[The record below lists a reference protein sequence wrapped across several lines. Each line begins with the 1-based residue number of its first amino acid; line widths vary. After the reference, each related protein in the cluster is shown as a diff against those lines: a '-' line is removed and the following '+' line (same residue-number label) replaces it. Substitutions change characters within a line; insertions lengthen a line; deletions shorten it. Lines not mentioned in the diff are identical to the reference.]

1 MEHGAGGR
9 VQGAHLCG
17 RRDSLA
23 FGCSPNYCSLFFFGH
38 FEAILFCIYLAL
50 LSPFYAV
57 TFQRWLRRRQN
68 PFYLYAK
75 YVNLRPARPA
85 FPPHFSPLPPSPPCH
100 RSQRVKGEETSCVL
114 VFYAQHCILMGHN
127 KIECVLVSICVC
139 VCVFFAG
146 RVCVGV

>member
-85 FPPHFSPLPPSPPCH
+85 FPPIFPPYRLH
-100 RSQRVKGEETSCVL
+100 LLATAVNE
-114 VFYAQHCILMGHN
+114 
-127 KIECVLVSICVC
+127 
-139 VCVFFAG
+139 
-146 RVCVGV
+146 